1 MWNALVP
8 PIWRNQ
14 AEHLSALTS
23 PATHSPPNPSLASI
37 ATPSSLSLSICDCAG
52 HSLVFPS
59 PEPPL
64 PRLPIVSPY
73 LTISGGAAPRIE
85 DGGGDGKGSKGG
97 GQRWRWGWQ
106 AEQGRRSSSCVGAT
120 GLASGGGGRGAVAE
134 ARRAAAVISSC
145 CSPRHAN
152 CDEYLS
158 TLHAYGHYGP
168 ELVFTGPSTSHRQPS
183 GAHSPV
189 ARR

>member
-52 HSLVFPS
+52 HSLVFHS

-64 PRLPIVSPY
+64 PRLPIVSSY
-73 LTISGGAAPRIE
+73 LSISGGAAPRIE

-97 GQRWRWGWQ
+97 GRRWRWGRQ
-106 AEQGRRSSSCVGAT
+106 GEQGRRSSSCIEAT
-120 GLASGGGGRGAVAE
+120 GLA
-134 ARRAAAVISSC
+134 AAISSC
-145 CSPRHAN
+145 CSPRRAN
-152 CDEYLS
+152 CGKYLS
-158 TLHAYGHYGP
+158 TLHAYGHCGP
-168 ELVFTGPSTSHRQPS
+168 ELVLTGPSTSHRQPS